1 MTEGG
6 KLEKQRGG
14 DEFSLNICSDRATFG
29 NVDSNTQNVRRVEW
43 IDDIRV
49 VKVTDEG
56 LSLEN
61 TNLGESINKKDS
73 LLYSLSVPICYL
85 NFMKR
90 AAMRE
95 GSKNL
100 MYIYKSNSGTT
111 QY

>member
-1 MTEGG
+1 M
-6 KLEKQRGG
+6 
-14 DEFSLNICSDRATFG
+14 
-29 NVDSNTQNVRRVEW
+29 EW

-61 TNLGESINKKDS
+61 TNLRESINKEDR
-73 LLYSLSVPICYL
+73 LLYSLSVPRCYL

-95 GSKNL
+95 GSRNL
-100 MYIYKSNSGTT
+100 MYVY
-111 QY
+111 